1 MNKKSV
7 FDILD
12 LEDGD
17 ASVLLAQAR
26 ILKDSGW
33 AKYKRTHFC
42 RRKYSE
48 YNAEHN
54 SICPSCEKKRDFLR
68 IVFDH
73 DELMCYDCFFE
84 GCQIDAEFSSY
95 HGGPVEEVD
104 GFMYDDEW
112 EELWAEENPH
122 MIYDEEDEKY
132 YDKNIPRRKKT
143 KEEIAYKKATVKR
156 VMETV
161 PEIMEAFQVFEKQLG
176 I

>member
-1 MNKKSV
+1 MSRKTL
-7 FDILD
+7 FDFID

-17 ASVLLAQAR
+17 AAVLLAQAKV
-26 ILKDSGW
+26 IKDS
-33 AKYKRTHFC
+33 AAARYSRRHFC
-42 RRKYSE
+42 QKKLSE

-54 SICPSCEKKRDFLR
+54 SICQGCNKKRDFLR
-68 IVFDH
+68 IPLDC
-73 DELMCYDCFFE
+73 DILMCYDCFYE

-95 HGGPVEEVD
+95 HGSPVEEVD

-122 MIYDEEDEKY
+122 MIYDEEDDKY

-143 KEEIAYKKATVKR
+143 KEEISYKN
-156 VMETV
+156 
-161 PEIMEAFQVFEKQLG
+161 VFNKMT